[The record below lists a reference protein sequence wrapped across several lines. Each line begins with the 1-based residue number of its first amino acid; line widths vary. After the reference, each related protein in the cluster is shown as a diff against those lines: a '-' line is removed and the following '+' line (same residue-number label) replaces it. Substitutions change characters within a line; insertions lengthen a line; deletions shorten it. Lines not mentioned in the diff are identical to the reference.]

1 MTMTE
6 INIAPDINHVIG
18 DLSLQVAN
26 LTRENAILKATIAAY
41 EKAIKGRSGGLDGGE
56 LQD

>member
-1 MTMTE
+1 MTE

-41 EKAIKGRSGGLDGGE
+41 QKAFDVDNQGPDK
-56 LQD
+56 